1 MLEFIQLL
9 KQGYQAALN
18 RPGNE
23 KNRAD
28 YAKRVEH
35 LLLAEAFIRKGQW
48 LGQAA
53 QQPLQITLLGPTQA
67 GKSTLANVLLNH
79 NLAGISPLA
88 GYTQHPQGFCHGIT
102 LADTGSGLQRYFG
115 RFQQLPA
122 QQLTPT
128 RHDCYALT
136 ESPAASTLLP
146 PCVLWDTPDFDSI
159 DSSTYREGV
168 LRAVALADVLVLV
181 VSKEKYADQTVW
193 DMMALVQDLHQP
205 TLICLN
211 KVAEGSEQLLI
222 HSLQEKWQQARTD
235 PFPAVITLAYQKSS
249 GLPSWPATRQQLLKQ
264 LCKSVQHR
272 KQARYE
278 QALLQKYWPTWLQ
291 PVLEEHQAL
300 AEWQQTV
307 EQAVNDGLLH
317 YRRDYLNHPRH
328 YETFQQALAELSVLL
343 EIPGLAG
350 FLTGA
355 RKAMTWPVRQ
365 VMKLTRKRHPL
376 AETSQEIV
384 LLKQIAE
391 HLLIQLADQLMDKTE
406 HSRHSHWWKACNG
419 LLRQQRPLL
428 LQGFS
433 QAAKHYHLDF
443 QQDVEKTAQ
452 SLYLK
457 LQQQPFVLNSLRATR
472 VTADAAAIAITLHT
486 GGIGLHDLLVAPA
499 MLAITT
505 LLTESAIGGYL
516 HKLEQEL
523 KQQQFNTV
531 KQRLFSD
538 ALAQPL
544 MALPEQLPDLA
555 HFSITPAQ
563 LQSAQSQLSEKRHGL
578 RLL

>member
-1 MLEFIQLL
+1 M
-9 KQGYQAALN
+9 
-18 RPGNE
+18 
-23 KNRAD
+23 
-28 YAKRVEH
+28 
-35 LLLAEAFIRKGQW
+35 
-48 LGQAA
+48 
-53 QQPLQITLLGPTQA
+53 
-67 GKSTLANVLLNH
+67 
-79 NLAGISPLA
+79 A
-88 GYTQHPQGFCHGIT
+88 GYTQHPQGFCHGIPLGGT
-102 LADTGSGLQRYFG
+102 CSGLQRYFG

-122 QQLTPT
+122 QQLDNT

-136 ESPAASTLLP
+136 ESPAASNLLP

-159 DSSTYREGV
+159 DSATYREGV

-193 DMMALVQDLHQP
+193 DMLALVQDLHQP

-222 HSLQEKWQQARTD
+222 GSLKDKWQQSRTD
-235 PFPAVITLAYQKSS
+235 PFPEIVTLAYQKPS
-249 GLPSWPATRQQLLKQ
+249 GLPIWPTSSQPLLKQ
-264 LCKSVQHR
+264 LCKQVNHR

-278 QALLQKYWPTWLQ
+278 QALLQKYWQVWLQ

-300 AEWQQTV
+300 AEWQR
-307 EQAVNDGLLH
+307 AVDEVINDGLMH

-365 VMKLTRKRHPL
+365 MMKLTRKRYPL
-376 AETSQEIV
+376 AEGSQEIV

-391 HLLIQLADQLMDKTE
+391 HLLIQLADRLMDKTE
-406 HSRHSHWWKACNG
+406 QSRHSHWWKACNG

-443 QQDVEKTAQ
+443 QKDVEKTAQ
-452 SLYLK
+452 SLYHK
-457 LQQQPFVLNSLRATR
+457 LQEQPFVLNGLRATR

-486 GGIGLHDLLVAPA
+486 GGIGLHDLLLAPA

-516 HKLEQEL
+516 HKVEQEL

-531 KQRLFSD
+531 KQQLFMD